1 VALCF
6 YFSREYEA
14 AVASARRAIR
24 SYPKDPLPPRWLA
37 AALGQLGR
45 TAEAKEALTEAISM
59 APAFF
64 EKYAQDR
71 LPWVRPE
78 DHAHILDGW
87 RKAGWQGKKTGELT
101 TLTDHS

>member
-1 VALCF
+1 
-6 YFSREYEA
+6 
-14 AVASARRAIR
+14 
-24 SYPKDPLPPRWLA
+24 
-37 AALGQLGR
+37 
-45 TAEAKEALTEAISM
+45 M

-87 RKAGWQGKKTGELT
+87 RKAGWQETKTGELT
-101 TLTDHS
+101 ALTDHS